1 MYKNLNEMAAH
12 EKGLW
17 PEVVVPKIF
26 FLCILLCLN
35 AGNSFFQST
44 VFLYFTEVAAVIHS
58 LMDTVFI
65 LEEDLQ
71 SWIVHIQCIWQIF
84 LFKEYWN
91 LKGALAAIYLKCA
104 VIVSGGHLQWSS
116 IFKGIV
122 LLWNNHLQSSLISKI
137 LS

>member
-12 EKGLW
+12 KKGLW

-44 VFLYFTEVAAVIHS
+44 VFLYFTEVVVVIHAV
-58 LMDTVFI
+58 MDTVFI
-65 LEEDLQ
+65 LEKHLQ
-71 SWIVHIQCIWQIF
+71 SWIVYIQCTWQIF
-84 LFKEYWN
+84 LFKKYWN
-91 LKGALAAIYLKCA
+91 LKGALAAIYLKSA
-104 VIVSGGHLQWSS
+104 VIVSGGRLQWSS

-122 LLWNNHLQSSLISKI
+122 FLWDNHLQSSLISKI